1 MKSDLV
7 HHRVQPGPQVQWPK
21 ANLKTAGAQEPNFDE
36 ATKRTLLEPALLERL
51 VTEVKET
58 VATDVALRGAR
69 KSSFGALNLWA
80 IRRNRRYSAYGRKKP
95 RIVTGFG
102 Y

>member
-7 HHRVQPGPQVQWPK
+7 HSRVQM
-21 ANLKTAGAQEPNFDE
+21 
-36 ATKRTLLEPALLERL
+36 EPAILERL

-58 VATDVALRGAR
+58 VATEVALPSTDAR
-69 KSSFGALNLWA
+69 KGSFSALDLWA
-80 IRRNRRYSAYGRKKP
+80 IRRNRRYSASGRRQP

>member
-7 HHRVQPGPQVQWPK
+7 HRRVQM
-21 ANLKTAGAQEPNFDE
+21 
-36 ATKRTLLEPALLERL
+36 EPAILERL
-51 VTEVKET
+51 VTEVRET
-58 VATDVALRGAR
+58 VATDVALRGAS
-69 KSSFGALNLWA
+69 KSSFSALDLWA
-80 IRRNRRYSAYGRKKP
+80 IRRNRRYSAFGRKQP

>member
-7 HHRVQPGPQVQWPK
+7 HSRVQM
-21 ANLKTAGAQEPNFDE
+21 
-36 ATKRTLLEPALLERL
+36 EPAILERL

-58 VATDVALRGAR
+58 VATDVALPEAR
-69 KSSFGALNLWA
+69 KSSFGALDLWA

>member
-7 HHRVQPGPQVQWPK
+7 HSRVQTEPQAQWPK
-21 ANLKTAGAQEPNFDE
+21 ANRKTAGAKEPNLNE
-36 ATKRTLLEPALLERL
+36 ATKRTLLEPAILERL

-58 VATDVALRGAR
+58 VATDVALRGAAQQR
-69 KSSFGALNLWA
+69 SFSALNLWA
-80 IRRNRRYSAYGRKKP
+80 IRRNRRSAYGRKQP

>member
-7 HHRVQPGPQVQWPK
+7 HSRVQM
-21 ANLKTAGAQEPNFDE
+21 
-36 ATKRTLLEPALLERL
+36 EPAILERL

-58 VATDVALRGAR
+58 VATDVALRGAA
-69 KSSFGALNLWA
+69 KSSFSALDLWA
-80 IRRNRRYSAYGRKKP
+80 IRRNRRYSAFGRKQP

>member
-7 HHRVQPGPQVQWPK
+7 HTRVQME
-21 ANLKTAGAQEPNFDE
+21 KTILD
-36 ATKRTLLEPALLERL
+36 RL

-58 VATDVALRGAR
+58 VATDVALSNGNAR
-69 KSSFGALNLWA
+69 KSSFGTLDLWA
-80 IRRNRRYSAYGRKKP
+80 IRRNRRYWASGRKQP
-95 RIVTGFG
+95 RIITGFG

>member
-7 HHRVQPGPQVQWPK
+7 HSIVQLE
-21 ANLKTAGAQEPNFDE
+21 ANILKQ
-36 ATKRTLLEPALLERL
+36 L

-58 VATDVALRGAR
+58 VATDVELSKER

-80 IRRNRRYSAYGRKKP
+80 MRRNSRYAANSRRKP
-95 RIVTGFG
+95 RIITGFG

>member
-7 HHRVQPGPQVQWPK
+7 HSRVQMEK
-21 ANLKTAGAQEPNFDE
+21 AILD
-36 ATKRTLLEPALLERL
+36 RL
-51 VTEVKET
+51 VSEVKET
-58 VATDVALRGAR
+58 VATDVAVSDELAR
-69 KSSFGALNLWA
+69 KSSFGTLDLWA
-80 IRRNRRYSAYGRKKP
+80 IRRNRRYSAYNRKQP

>member
-7 HHRVQPGPQVQWPK
+7 HSRVQM
-21 ANLKTAGAQEPNFDE
+21 
-36 ATKRTLLEPALLERL
+36 EPAILERL

-69 KSSFGALNLWA
+69 KGSFSALDLWA

>member
-7 HHRVQPGPQVQWPK
+7 HPRVQV
-21 ANLKTAGAQEPNFDE
+21 
-36 ATKRTLLEPALLERL
+36 EPAILQRL

-58 VATDVALRGAR
+58 VATDVAMPQAKTPSQAK

-80 IRRNRRYSAYGRKKP
+80 IRRNRRTVYGRKQP
-95 RIVTGFG
+95 NIVNGFG

>member
-7 HHRVQPGPQVQWPK
+7 HSIVQM
-21 ANLKTAGAQEPNFDE
+21 
-36 ATKRTLLEPALLERL
+36 EPAILKNL
-51 VTEVKET
+51 VAEVKET
-58 VATDVALRGAR
+58 VATSVAMPKAPER
-69 KSSFGALNLWA
+69 SFGSLDLWA
-80 IRRNRRYSAYGRKKP
+80 IRRNRRYSAYGRKQP

>member
-7 HHRVQPGPQVQWPK
+7 HRRVQM
-21 ANLKTAGAQEPNFDE
+21 
-36 ATKRTLLEPALLERL
+36 EPAILERL

-58 VATDVALRGAR
+58 VATDVALRGAA
-69 KSSFGALNLWA
+69 KSSFSALDLWA
-80 IRRNRRYSAYGRKKP
+80 IRRNRRYSAYGRKQP

>member
-7 HHRVQPGPQVQWPK
+7 HSRVQM
-21 ANLKTAGAQEPNFDE
+21 
-36 ATKRTLLEPALLERL
+36 EPAILEQL
-51 VTEVKET
+51 VKEVKET
-58 VATDVALRGAR
+58 VATDVAAPKAR
-69 KSSFGALNLWA
+69 NNTFGALQLWA
-80 IRRNRRYSAYGRKKP
+80 IRRNRRYSAHTRKQP

>member
-7 HHRVQPGPQVQWPK
+7 HRRVQTGPVAQWPK
-21 ANLKTAGAQEPNFDE
+21 ANNETADAKEPNLNQ
-36 ATKRTLLEPALLERL
+36 ATKRTLLEPAILERL

-58 VATDVALRGAR
+58 VATDVALRGAA
-69 KSSFGALNLWA
+69 KNSFSALNLWA
-80 IRRNRRYSAYGRKKP
+80 IRRNRRYSATGRKKP

>member
-7 HHRVQPGPQVQWPK
+7 HSIVQM
-21 ANLKTAGAQEPNFDE
+21 EP
-36 ATKRTLLEPALLERL
+36 TLLRNL

-58 VATDVALRGAR
+58 VATDVDMPEER
-69 KSSFGALNLWA
+69 KPSFGILKLWD
-80 IRRNRRYSAYGRKKP
+80 IRRNRRYAAHNTRKQP

>member
-1 MKSDLV
+1 M
-7 HHRVQPGPQVQWPK
+7 
-21 ANLKTAGAQEPNFDE
+21 
-36 ATKRTLLEPALLERL
+36 EPAMLERL

-58 VATDVALRGAR
+58 VATDVALRGAAQQR
-69 KSSFGALNLWA
+69 SFSVLNLWA
-80 IRRNRRYSAYGRKKP
+80 IRRNRRYSAYGRKQP

>member
-7 HHRVQPGPQVQWPK
+7 HSRVQM
-21 ANLKTAGAQEPNFDE
+21 
-36 ATKRTLLEPALLERL
+36 EPAILERL

-58 VATDVALRGAR
+58 VATGVALPEAR
-69 KSSFGALNLWA
+69 KSSFGTLDLWA
-80 IRRNRRYSAYGRKKP
+80 IRRNRRYSAFGRKQP

>member
-7 HHRVQPGPQVQWPK
+7 HSRVQM
-21 ANLKTAGAQEPNFDE
+21 
-36 ATKRTLLEPALLERL
+36 EPAILERL

-58 VATDVALRGAR
+58 VATDVAMRGAA
-69 KSSFGALNLWA
+69 KSSFSALDLWA

>member
-7 HHRVQPGPQVQWPK
+7 HSKVQM
-21 ANLKTAGAQEPNFDE
+21 
-36 ATKRTLLEPALLERL
+36 EPAILKNL

-58 VATDVALRGAR
+58 VATDVAMLRAKKR
-69 KSSFGALNLWA
+69 SFGALDLWA
-80 IRRNRRYSAYGRKKP
+80 IRRKRRTAYGRKQP
-95 RIVTGFG
+95 NIVNGFG

>member
-7 HHRVQPGPQVQWPK
+7 HRRVQM
-21 ANLKTAGAQEPNFDE
+21 DE
-36 ATKRTLLEPALLERL
+36 AILERL

-58 VATDVALRGAR
+58 VATDVALRGAP
-69 KSSFGALNLWA
+69 KSSFSALDLWA
-80 IRRNRRYSAYGRKKP
+80 IRRNRRYSAYGRKQP

>member
-7 HHRVQPGPQVQWPK
+7 HRRVQM
-21 ANLKTAGAQEPNFDE
+21 
-36 ATKRTLLEPALLERL
+36 EPAILERL

-58 VATDVALRGAR
+58 VATDVALRGAA
-69 KSSFGALNLWA
+69 KSSFSALDLWA
-80 IRRNRRYSAYGRKKP
+80 IRRNRRYSAFGRKKP

>member
-1 MKSDLV
+1 M
-7 HHRVQPGPQVQWPK
+7 
-21 ANLKTAGAQEPNFDE
+21 EP
-36 ATKRTLLEPALLERL
+36 TLLRNL

-58 VATDVALRGAR
+58 VATDVDMPEER
-69 KSSFGALNLWA
+69 KPSFGILNLWD
-80 IRRNRRYSAYGRKKP
+80 IRRNRRYAAHNTRKQP

>member
-7 HHRVQPGPQVQWPK
+7 HRRVQM
-21 ANLKTAGAQEPNFDE
+21 
-36 ATKRTLLEPALLERL
+36 EPAILERL
-51 VTEVKET
+51 VTEIKET
-58 VATDVALRGAR
+58 VATDVALRGAA
-69 KSSFGALNLWA
+69 KSSFSALDLWA
-80 IRRNRRYSAYGRKKP
+80 IRRNRRYSAFGRKKP